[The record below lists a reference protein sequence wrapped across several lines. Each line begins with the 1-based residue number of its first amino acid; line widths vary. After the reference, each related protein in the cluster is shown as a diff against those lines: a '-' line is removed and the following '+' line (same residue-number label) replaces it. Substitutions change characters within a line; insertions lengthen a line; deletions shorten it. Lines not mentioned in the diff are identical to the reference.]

1 MFNLAGVFAKNR
13 MFECNTIKSQD
24 AGAWILK
31 VLVVSIYPNVRFI
44 TYYVV
49 VDADEVGSN

>member
-24 AGAWILK
+24 AGAWILSA
-31 VLVVSIYPNVRFI
+31 LVARIYPNVRVI
-44 TYYVV
+44 TY
-49 VDADEVGSN
+49 

>member
-44 TYYVV
+44 TY
-49 VDADEVGSN
+49 